1 MAVHLVGIDV
11 DGTLVGSSGE
21 VNPKVWEVAGTAR
34 AKGIHLALCS
44 GRPAFGK
51 ALEYAQQLD
60 ADGWHAFQN
69 GASIVNLQTGESRS
83 IPLSAAAVKSF
94 VAEARATENVLEL
107 YNDQG
112 WVTESSSAW
121 AEDHARLL
129 GVKFD
134 PRPFESLDGPIVR
147 AQWLLTSVQAKHMMS
162 SFHPGLEVA
171 QSTSPLMP
179 DTQFVGFTHAGVSK
193 ASAMRTIADQ
203 YGIDMRDV
211 MYIGDSGNDLPAL
224 RVVGHPVAMAN
235 ASPAVLAASTRT
247 VASDDEGGVAQ
258 ALQLAIASL

>member
-1 MAVHLVGIDV
+1 
-11 DGTLVGSSGE
+11 
-21 VNPKVWEVAGTAR
+21 
-34 AKGIHLALCS
+34 
-44 GRPAFGK
+44 
-51 ALEYAQQLD
+51 
-60 ADGWHAFQN
+60 
-69 GASIVNLQTGESRS
+69 
-83 IPLSAAAVKSF
+83 
-94 VAEARATENVLEL
+94 
-107 YNDQG
+107 
-112 WVTESSSAW
+112 
-121 AEDHARLL
+121 
-129 GVKFD
+129 
-134 PRPFESLDGPIVR
+134 
-147 AQWLLTSVQAKHMMS
+147 MMS
-162 SFHPGLEVA
+162 SIHPGLEVA

-235 ASPAVLAASTRT
+235 ASPAVLAAATRT